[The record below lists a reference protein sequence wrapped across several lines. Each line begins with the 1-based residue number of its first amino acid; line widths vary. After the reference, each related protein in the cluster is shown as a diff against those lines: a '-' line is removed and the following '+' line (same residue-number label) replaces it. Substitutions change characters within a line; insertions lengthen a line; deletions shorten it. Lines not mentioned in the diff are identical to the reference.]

1 MFVRIHAGIG
11 KVSVG
16 ASAEDETTDG
26 RKGVNAVSVNVVGTE
41 RIIAVAT
48 WKMYLRSSFHGVYQQ
63 SLT

>member
-1 MFVRIHAGIG
+1 M
-11 KVSVG
+11 G

-26 RKGVNAVSVNVVGTE
+26 RKGLNAVSVNVVGTE